1 MLTLLH
7 GAVGYSD
14 ELLVLGIAVTIGVV
28 IYFVFAI
35 VESRTKP
42 QKDRDEEDKSS

>member
-1 MLTLLH
+1 MLNILH

-14 ELLVLGIAVTIGVV
+14 ELLVLGIAITIGLV

-35 VESRTKP
+35 VESRSKP
-42 QKDRDEEDKSS
+42 QRDQDEEDKSS

>member
-7 GAVGYSD
+7 GVVGYSD
-14 ELLVLGIAVTIGVV
+14 ELLVLGIAVTIGLV

-35 VESRTKP
+35 VGSRSKP
-42 QKDRDEEDKSS
+42 RKDQDEADKSS

>member
-7 GAVGYSD
+7 GPVGYSD
-14 ELLVLGIAVTIGVV
+14 ELLVLGIAVTIGLV

-35 VESRTKP
+35 VESRSKP
-42 QKDRDEEDKSS
+42 WNDQDEEDRSF